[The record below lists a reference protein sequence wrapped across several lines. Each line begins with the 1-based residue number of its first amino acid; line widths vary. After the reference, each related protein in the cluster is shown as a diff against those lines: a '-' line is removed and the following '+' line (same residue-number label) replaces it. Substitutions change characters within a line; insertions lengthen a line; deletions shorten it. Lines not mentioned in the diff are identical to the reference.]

1 MTARQY
7 NDAMPEGFVEFVRAH
22 HRPSFVEYG
31 ECPYVTSDEIKQALR
46 LKAAFS
52 DMLDQMQ

>member
-1 MTARQY
+1 M
-7 NDAMPEGFVEFVRAH
+7 RAH
-22 HRPSFVEYG
+22 HVPSFVEYG
-31 ECPYVTSDEIKQALR
+31 EYPYVTSDEIKKALR

>member
-1 MTARQY
+1 VTA
-7 NDAMPEGFVEFVRAH
+7 
-22 HRPSFVEYG
+22 
-31 ECPYVTSDEIKQALR
+31 DEIKKALR